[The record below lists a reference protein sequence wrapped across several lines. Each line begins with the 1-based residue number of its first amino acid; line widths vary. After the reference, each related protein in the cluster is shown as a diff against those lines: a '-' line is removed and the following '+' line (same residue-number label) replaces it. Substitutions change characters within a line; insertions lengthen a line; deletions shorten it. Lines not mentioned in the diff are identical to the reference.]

1 MYKCLLRYYK
11 DTAPVGCI
19 IGTCI
24 GVFSGFAG
32 TLTSLSY
39 MNNNNN
45 NNLSFHTFH
54 CIAGYTSLGLL
65 CGALYPISIPFFA
78 MRILAE
84 KKE

>member
-32 TLTSLSY
+32 TLTSLSHT
-39 MNNNNN
+39 NN
-45 NNLSFHTFH
+45 NNLAFHTFH

-65 CGALYPISIPFFA
+65 CGALYPISIPLFA
-78 MRILAE
+78 IRIIMN